1 MEYHLF
7 RLTFFTDNSKYEGLI
22 KKKTQLNVLSERE
35 ARCRCL
41 KQVYKEIED

>member
-7 RLTFFTDNSKYEGLI
+7 RLTFFTDNSKYEGLV
-22 KKKTQLNVLSERE
+22 KNQLDVLHERE

-41 KQVYKEIED
+41 KQVYKEIEDK